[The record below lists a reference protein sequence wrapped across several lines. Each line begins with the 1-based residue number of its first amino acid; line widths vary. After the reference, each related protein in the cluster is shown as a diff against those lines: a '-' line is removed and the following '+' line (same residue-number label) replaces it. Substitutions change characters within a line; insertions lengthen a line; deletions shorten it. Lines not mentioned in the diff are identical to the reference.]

1 MSLSQLQYWIEIAFR
16 RRRTLTLV
24 WVTVFAV
31 LAAASLLWPPR
42 YRSSAK
48 VLVHADRAELL
59 VSPGMRQGSSNDP
72 AVVTA
77 PVTEQDLNS
86 ETELLTSRYLIERTL
101 AANAPAGNTGW
112 TSAAAGALR
121 YVFALPQDGYDL
133 LHGVPAPE
141 RREILAQELA
151 RKLSVSVI
159 KRSNV
164 IEVSFRSA
172 DPRSARDFLGLLL
185 DQYQELH
192 ALISHDP
199 KAERFFRAQAGLLAQ
214 RLRSAEEQL
223 QSTQLRTDITDLSTQ
238 KIALVNEVYALDAD
252 YQKAAASLSGT
263 QQQIAALEKQLSATP
278 RQMAKE
284 SRVVQNLALQS
295 LKPQVL
301 RLETE
306 RAELLSRYRPESAR
320 IREIDAKLTAAR
332 AILSRENR
340 TEVQETTTDLNPTW
354 LALDAGLAQARS
366 QAALLSATEAALHG
380 QLEQGRGRLRDLAA
394 DGLLVERSQRE
405 VDADKEAYLSY
416 LRKGEEAR
424 AAEALNQSKILN
436 VSVVQPP
443 TRPLQPDFP
452 SMPINLAA
460 AIVLGLV
467 FGLCA
472 AYAEERWDPRLY
484 SAMEIS
490 RLGGFGQPL
499 IVANRE

>member
-1 MSLSQLQYWIEIAFR
+1 MSLSQVQYWIEIAFR
-16 RRRTLTLV
+16 RRRTLTAI
-24 WVTVFAV
+24 WATVFAV
-31 LAAASLLWPPR
+31 LAAVSLLCPPH
-42 YRSSAK
+42 YRSTAK

-59 VSPGMRQGSSNDP
+59 VSPGMRQGSSNEP
-72 AVVTA
+72 AVVST

-86 ETELLTSRYLIERTL
+86 ETELLTSRYLVERTI
-101 AANAPAGNTGW
+101 AAIPPARNAGLN
-112 TSAAAGALR
+112 SIAAAALG

-133 LHGVPAPE
+133 LHGVPSPSRPE
-141 RREILAQELA
+141 ISAQEMA

-164 IEVSFRSA
+164 IEVSFRAA
-172 DPRSARDFLGLLL
+172 DPGAARDFLGRLLE
-185 DQYQELH
+185 QYQELH

-199 KAERFFRAQAGLLAQ
+199 KAERFFRAQADLLAQ
-214 RLRSAEEQL
+214 RLHNAEEQL
-223 QSTQLRTDITDLSTQ
+223 HSTQLQTGITDLSTQ
-238 KIALVNEVYALDAD
+238 KTALVGEVYALEAD
-252 YQKAAASLSGT
+252 YQKAAASLSAI
-263 QQQIAALEKQLSATP
+263 QQQITALQEELSATP

-301 RLETE
+301 KLETE
-306 RAELLSRYRPESAR
+306 RAELLSRYRPDSAR
-320 IREIDAKLTAAR
+320 IREIDAKLAAAR
-332 AILSRENR
+332 SILSRENR
-340 TEVQETTTDLNPTW
+340 TEVQETTTDANPTW
-354 LALDAGLAQARS
+354 LALDASLAQARS
-366 QAALLSATEAALHG
+366 QAASLRATEAALRG
-380 QLEQGRGRLRDLAA
+380 QLEQGRARLRGLAT

-416 LRKGEEAR
+416 VRKGEEAR

-452 SMPINLAA
+452 RIPLNLAA
-460 AIVLGLV
+460 ALALGLL

-472 AYAEERWDPRLY
+472 AYAEERRDPRLY
-484 SAMEIS
+484 SAVEIS
-490 RLGGFGQPL
+490 QLGGLGEPL